1 MKKKILAAF
10 LAVTSVFMSFSSVM
24 ADDAITVIVNN
35 KEVVFE
41 EVSPFIENGHTLV
54 PFRAIFEALGSDVV
68 WDGERRTV
76 LSYDEASGTTIGLQ
90 IDSNSMLVNNSPVT
104 LETPARIVNDFTVVP
119 VRAISEGL
127 NRQVDWDNDTRT
139 VTVH

>member
-1 MKKKILAAF
+1 MKRF
-10 LAVTSVFMSFSSVM
+10 LRLLKT
-24 ADDAITVIVNN
+24 DI
-35 KEVVFE
+35 
-41 EVSPFIENGHTLV
+41 H
-54 PFRAIFEALGSDVV
+54 FRAIFEALGSDVV